1 MKEKGGWKTE
11 EFIPFIK
18 AVGRGAKLKRDLTR
32 DEAQEAMRLILT
44 EQATPAQ
51 VGAFLVAQRVK
62 GESADEV
69 VGFTRA
75 VRKLC
80 QRISPQVE
88 GLIDLGLPYDGK
100 ARTLQLAPVAAL
112 VAAAAGQPMVL
123 HGDKEIPTK
132 CGVGPADLLEALGVT
147 IDLPPESAEQHIEEI
162 GIGFL
167 YAPRF
172 APAWHALTP
181 IRRHFGLRTALNT
194 VEKLINPA
202 NAPIT
207 VAGFFH
213 MNYLQRMRSALQAL
227 SPQGWIVQG
236 PGGSIECPAG
246 RATHVLP
253 ADPEAEPFILDTA
266 ALGFDGRDDISAPA
280 DAGDHATIARQVLA
294 HEPGRFDDPTI
305 KSAWNT
311 VILTAGLLLFLGNR
325 VSNLQAGVELARET
339 LASGAAP
346 RRLQEW
352 QTISKQASSPPRPY
366 PPTAQ
371 QRQRKERK
379 RTQYYPVY
387 LNLVNR
393 RCVVI
398 GGDHHAEE
406 KVNGLLNACAAVTLI
421 TPKLNEE
428 LEALVQ
434 AGQIKAVRRE
444 YRSGDLEDAFLVI
457 SATMDMDINAQ
468 VWEEASRRNILLNAM
483 DDVPHCNF
491 IAPSIVRQ
499 GDLVV
504 SISTSGAAPALA
516 VRLRQRLSEELGPEY
531 GRFLELVWPLR
542 EELPRL
548 YPEFQQRRAIWYQL
562 VDADII
568 ELLRQD
574 DEAGAQARLREIVH
588 NSAGKEEGR

>member
-1 MKEKGGWKTE
+1 MEA
-11 EFIPFIK
+11 FIPFIK
-18 AVGRGAKLKRDLTR
+18 AVGRGEKLKRDLTR

-44 EQATPAQ
+44 GQVTPAQ
-51 VGAFLVAQRVK
+51 VGAFLVTQRVK

-75 VRKLC
+75 VRNLC
-80 QRISPQVE
+80 YRISPQVE

-112 VAAAAGQPMVL
+112 VAAAAGQPALL

-132 CGVGPADLLEALGVT
+132 YGVGPADLLEALGIT
-147 IDLPPESAEQHIEEI
+147 IDLPPDAVERHIEEI

-181 IRRHFGLRTALNT
+181 IRRQFGLRTALNT
-194 VEKLINPA
+194 VEKFINPA

-213 MNYLQRMRSALQAL
+213 MNYLQRMRGALQAL
-227 SPQGWIVQG
+227 SAQGWIVQG

-246 RATHVLP
+246 RATRVLS
-253 ADPEAEPFILDTA
+253 AAPETEPLILDTE

-280 DAGDHATIARQVLA
+280 DLDVHAAVARQVLA
-294 HEPGRFDDPTI
+294 NEPGRFDNPAT
-305 KSAWNT
+305 KSARNT
-311 VILTAGLLLFLGNR
+311 VVLTAGLLLFLGNQ
-325 VSNLQAGVELARET
+325 VSTLETGVELARET
-339 LASGAAP
+339 LANGAAH
-346 RRLQEW
+346 RRLQAW
-352 QTISKQASSPPRPY
+352 QRISKEASSPRKRRPSS
-366 PPTAQ
+366 AQ
-371 QRQRKERK
+371 QRKASNQ
-379 RTQYYPVY
+379 TQYYPVY
-387 LNLVNR
+387 LNLENR

-406 KVNGLLNACAAVTLI
+406 KVNGLLAAGAEVTVI
-421 TPKLNEE
+421 SPKPNEG
-428 LEALVQ
+428 LEALIA
-434 AGQIKAVRRE
+434 AGRVNAIRRW
-444 YRSGDLEDAFLVI
+444 YLSGDLAGAFLAI
-457 SATMDMDINAQ
+457 SATMDSRINAR

-504 SISTSGAAPALA
+504 SISTSGTAPALA
-516 VRLRQRLSEELGPEY
+516 VRLRQRLTEELGPEY

-548 YPEFQQRRAIWYQL
+548 YPEFRQRRAIWYQL

-568 ELLRQD
+568 DLLRQD
-574 DEAGAQARLREIVH
+574 NEAGARARLREIVH
-588 NSAGKEEGR
+588 NGASKEEVR